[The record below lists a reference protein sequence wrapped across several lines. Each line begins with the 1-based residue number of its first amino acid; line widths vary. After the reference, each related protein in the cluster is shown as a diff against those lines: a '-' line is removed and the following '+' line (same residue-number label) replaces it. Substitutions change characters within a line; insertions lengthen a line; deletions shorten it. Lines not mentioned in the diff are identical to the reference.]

1 MNDKEWVRIYARN
14 SNFQIWSGLILL
26 PLMAF
31 LIWKALGT
39 GSLLFWISFMIILD
53 SVVMSYSVA
62 VLSREVIDLQHRIK
76 ELEGR
81 IP

>member
-1 MNDKEWVRIYARN
+1 MNDKKWVRISASQ
-14 SNFQIWSGLILL
+14 SNFQIWSGLISV
-26 PLMAF
+26 PAIAF
-31 LIWKALGT
+31 LTWRAFGT
-39 GSLLFWISFMIILD
+39 SGLLFWICFMVIGELIIR
-53 SVVMSYSVA
+53 SYSVS